1 MPIAS
6 RDKTSL
12 HEMHVLVSSRAHYLT
27 LDFCP
32 RCLAKNGVAVDL
44 VADDESPSLVRSPH
58 ET

>member
-12 HEMHVLVSSRAHYLT
+12 HEMHVLVSSRAHDLT

-32 RCLAKNGVAVDL
+32 RSLAKNGVAVDL
-44 VADDESPSLVRSPH
+44 VG
-58 ET
+58 